1 MGVIKTIV
9 RLDDEPV
16 ERCQSAPVLLV
27 LLASKRTN
35 EASEKVFTDSFPAKA
50 QTKGI
55 MARKEVHKTTHIPRL
70 GFAIEDLYQSPTER
84 VFTPLDARIQR
95 GCRVAGAVFRAA
107 EDPDEQDYLN
117 TQLTPALV
125 GSAWQDA
132 FLEDHSEL
140 PNDLMYRVVE
150 LPRVDLVKEK
160 QDAATSVWVA
170 GLVHVEAAGDH
181 KPFSFN
187 RVNID
192 KQIISMARSR
202 RAFRPLTSASLWL
215 GAVDTARQVETGV
228 LHRPELIQAHVRE
241 NGYEMTRAT
250 QRIARKLGCL
260 PTISQLTDGYSPL
273 TVNLMRTGPRH
284 LTEAYLEAMEPL
296 RQAA

>member
-1 MGVIKTIV
+1 
-9 RLDDEPV
+9 
-16 ERCQSAPVLLV
+16 
-27 LLASKRTN
+27 
-35 EASEKVFTDSFPAKA
+35 
-50 QTKGI
+50 
-55 MARKEVHKTTHIPRL
+55 MA
-70 GFAIEDLYQSPTER
+70 FATEELYQSPSER
-84 VFTPLDARIQR
+84 VFTPLDTRIQR
-95 GCRVAGAVFRAA
+95 GCKVAGAVIRAA

-117 TQLTPALV
+117 RHLTPALL

-132 FLEDHSEL
+132 FLEDTSDL

-160 QDAATSVWVA
+160 QDAATSVWLA

-181 KPFSFN
+181 KPFSYN
-187 RVNID
+187 QINID
-192 KQIISMARSR
+192 KKIISMARSR

-215 GAVDTARQVETGV
+215 GAVKTARDVEKGV
-228 LHRPELIQAHVRE
+228 LHRPELIQSHVRE

-250 QRIARKLGCL
+250 QRLARKLGCL

-284 LTEAYLEAMEPL
+284 LTEAYLASFESV
-296 RQAA
+296 QIAA